1 MTTRLLLFRTVNKF
15 AEKYKSVLTNNEYE
29 SLTTRCHK
37 VSNFYMLP
45 KLHKSK
51 EIKKIT
57 EIRRTEYI

>member
-29 SLTTRCHK
+29 FLTTRCHK

-57 EIRRTEYI
+57 EVRRTEYI